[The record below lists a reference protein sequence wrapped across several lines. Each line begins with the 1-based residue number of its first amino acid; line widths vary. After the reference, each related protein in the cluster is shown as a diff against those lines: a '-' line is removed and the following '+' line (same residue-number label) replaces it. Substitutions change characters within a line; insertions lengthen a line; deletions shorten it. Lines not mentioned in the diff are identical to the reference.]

1 VSNSL
6 LSFCT
11 YFILS
16 SRKTSSKN
24 LPENAEAAAGLP
36 AHLQRYL
43 INKFIFFISTDKI
56 FNSTD
61 PNVFLTRAGSVWPR
75 LPALAWP
82 LPSHYRLLP
91 PNSPTLRVNV
101 DQICPL
107 PASIA
112 KKNYTKFQVTARI
125 AIPSP
130 NLVKPAPT
138 LAVPTTTTTTKV
150 I

>member
-1 VSNSL
+1 MSHSF

-11 YFILS
+11 YFIHS
-16 SRKTSSKN
+16 SRKTSSEK
-24 LPENAEAAAGLP
+24 PSENAEAAAGLP
-36 AHLQRYL
+36 AHLQRYF
-43 INKFIFFISTDKI
+43 IIKFIFFISTDGI

-61 PNVFLTRAGSVWPR
+61 PNVFLTRAGSVWPH
-75 LPALAWP
+75 LPALVWP
-82 LPSHYRLLP
+82 LPSHYRFPP
-91 PNSPTLRVNV
+91 PNSPTLRIDV
-101 DQICPL
+101 DQMYPL

-112 KKNYTKFQVTARI
+112 KKNYTKFRVTARI

-138 LAVPTTTTTTKV
+138 LAAPKMMMTTKV